1 MQPSKQRLL
10 SVLVLGTWL
19 TVGLFGLPATLRAG
33 PIVIKTAVV
42 TPEGSTW
49 VKVLKQMAAEVKTRT
64 QGEVEFS
71 IYAGGVSGD
80 ETDVLRKMQ
89 VNRMHAA
96 GLSGVGLGVIL
107 PEVRVLEAPLLFRND
122 GEIDAVRE
130 RIFDY
135 FAEAFLKKGYV
146 LLGFTE
152 GGWVYLFSRLNL
164 SREEEF
170 HSAKM
175 WVWKGDQVAETLLHN
190 FGVRTTPLHIA
201 EVNTGL
207 ETHMIDSFYSPPL
220 AAIAFQWYARVQY
233 ILDYPL
239 ADSTAGL
246 LMTRRAFERLSA
258 GQQAV
263 LRQSAR
269 KHCRELVTL
278 TRKENRDALA
288 VLKSQG
294 LTFVQPSPEQ
304 LTVFQ
309 ADARKTYDQS
319 IPDLY
324 PRSLFDRIQT
334 ILEQVRAAASNT

>member
-1 MQPSKQRLL
+1 MQTRNQRFSIALIL
-10 SVLVLGTWL
+10 GIWLIAGLVEA
-19 TVGLFGLPATLRAG
+19 PAWAG
-33 PIVIKTAVV
+33 PTMIKTAVV

-49 VKVLKQMAAEVKTRT
+49 VKVLKQMAADVKAQTH
-64 QGEVEFS
+64 GEVEFT

-80 ETDVLRKMQ
+80 EADVLRKMQ

-96 GLSGVGLGVIL
+96 GLSGVGLGIIL

-170 HSAKM
+170 RAAKM

-207 ETHMIDSFYSPPL
+207 ETNMIDSFYSPPL
-220 AAIAFQWYARVQY
+220 AAIAFQWHARVQY

-246 LMTRRAFERLSA
+246 LMTRRAFQALTP
-258 GQQAV
+258 GQQTV
-263 LRQSAR
+263 LKQSAR
-269 KHCRELVTL
+269 KHCRELVVL
-278 TRKENRDALA
+278 TRQENRDAMA

-294 LTFVQPSPEQ
+294 LTFVPPSPDQ
-304 LTVFQ
+304 LTAFQ

-334 ILEQVRAAASNT
+334 ILKQVRAAASNN